1 MVQKNKQVESSAGG
15 LFKGEHFDQ
24 NNPDM
29 KLYWEKPTH
38 DEINEMA
45 RAKGRG
51 YPITSHYDVEAPGN
65 EEQQMFTAG
74 DGSGDIVDGET
85 SQKLTAMRP
94 TNVEWAKKVSMTGSE
109 EDLPEPQIWQSF
121 RVTK

>member
-1 MVQKNKQVESSAGG
+1 MVYKNKQVESSAGG
-15 LFKGEHFDQ
+15 LFKGEHHDT

-29 KLYWEKPTH
+29 KITFEKPTY
-38 DEINEMA
+38 DEINDMA

-51 YPITSHYDVEAPGN
+51 YPITSHYDVESPGN

-74 DGSGDIVDGET
+74 DGSGDVVDGET

-94 TNVEWAKKVSMTGSE
+94 TNVEWAKRVRMSGVE
-109 EDLPEPQIWQSF
+109 EDLPEP
-121 RVTK
+121 